1 MGTPARIGEQR
12 GGRSSQRRVGPGA
25 EDQDLGGVHD
35 GDREDAQLPAASVG
49 SPGGARAASEV
60 RCGGTKR
67 PGDQLEAA
75 ACV

>member
-1 MGTPARIGEQR
+1 MSREA
-12 GGRSSQRRVGPGA
+12 GGAPSGRVGPGA
-25 EDQDLGGVHD
+25 EDQDPGGVHE